1 MYGFHECRLQLTE
14 GRSSILP
21 LGRLLPTDLTGQV
34 RQVAS
39 AGSGGSGGGAAG
51 AKSAG
56 LGVEPSGLRA
66 EAAADGSQGWMDMDG
81 WEMMG

>member
-34 RQVAS
+34 RQV
-39 AGSGGSGGGAAG
+39 GSGGSGGSGG
-51 AKSAG
+51 SAISP
-56 LGVEPSGLRA
+56 VDRH
-66 EAAADGSQGWMDMDG
+66 
-81 WEMMG
+81 